1 MEDVWKIIYDSFES
15 GVGGAWK
22 TVTASNAM
30 RNELQFRLHSN
41 IAKFK
46 EEPSNEARDAIA
58 ADVQLC
64 ESLGYMSRE
73 ATAKVLDLL
82 DKIR

>member
-1 MEDVWKIIYDSFES
+1 
-15 GVGGAWK
+15 
-22 TVTASNAM
+22 M